1 MPKQATAGSRSCS
14 LRLHGGAAAQPAT
27 SPLLQGQLRGRGQ
40 WRHPAHVIA
49 CCAGLAAVHCEQQLW
64 HLRSTDD
71 SALHCAQGTCGAGRK
86 LLKVPAQ
93 HSTAQ
98 HSHVVREVL
107 PGSTASKRTTQQAP
121 EPLPELQWHSRGS
134 VAGLLLA
141 PDQQTAL
148 MACWK
153 PDLAGS
159 LSTDLCSTLPQ
170 RDRPRQA
177 NSTIILQ
184 PDPDDLA
191 ANEGTILPVHCC
203 CCIAPFPDGPHDQA
217 LTTPAVTSSKY
228 TRDAGGKVSP
238 LGL

>member
-1 MPKQATAGSRSCS
+1 MSLPAVLAWLPSIVSSNSGTSAALMIPPCTVPRAPAERGASFSRY
-14 LRLHGGAAAQPAT
+14 L
-27 SPLLQGQLRGRGQ
+27 
-40 WRHPAHVIA
+40 
-49 CCAGLAAVHCEQQLW
+49 
-64 HLRSTDD
+64 
-71 SALHCAQGTCGAGRK
+71 
-86 LLKVPAQ
+86 

-159 LSTDLCSTLPQ
+159 LSSDLCSTLPQ